1 MRVHTLIVLTLAT
14 ALIAPTSRAEVE
26 VYFGTVRRIAN
37 QDDPV
42 KEGRKAYVVVDRN
55 QKRIGV
61 VTYGRD
67 SLGKRHDFPTI
78 TNVDFL
84 EFGRSDAKVEDVFA
98 FAKAIDSFGAP
109 GGGGYNAVFLHGR
122 QVPVVVSVS
131 GLTKNVQPRAGTLT
145 GTIAGAAVTILG
157 TVFTQDTVAVTFHQ
171 KRTVEANGGASTVDT
186 TIQHLVGVIEALGYV
201 VK

>member
-1 MRVHTLIVLTLAT
+1 MKVHTLFLTLA
-14 ALIAPTSRAEVE
+14 AAFIAQTSRAEVE
-26 VYFGTVRRIAN
+26 VYFGTVRRTAN

-42 KEGRKAYVVVDRN
+42 REGRKAYVVVDRN

-78 TNVDFL
+78 INIDFL
-84 EFGRSDAKVEDVFA
+84 EFGRSDGKVEDVFA
-98 FAKAIDSFGAP
+98 FAKALNSFGDP
-109 GGGGYNAVFLHGR
+109 GGGGYNSVFLHGK
-122 QVPVVVSVS
+122 QVPVIVSVS
-131 GLTKNVQPRAGTLT
+131 GTTKNVQPRAGTLT
-145 GTIAGAAVTILG
+145 GTISGAAVTILG
-157 TVFTQDTVAVTFHQ
+157 TIFNQDTFTVTFHQ

-201 VK
+201 SK